1 MIKHPVKIQR
11 LTIKDNG
18 MGGVTE
24 EWNDHLTIMGIVDY
38 ISGQET
44 LIGGQYADRATHIL
58 ICDAGLDITNKDRV
72 LYRGGTY
79 HILHVDNPF
88 DRHGEILL
96 EYVEPDQEAVE
107 DEVPE
112 Q

>member
-1 MIKHPVKIQR
+1 LIKHPVKIQR

>member
-1 MIKHPVKIQR
+1 LIKDTVKIQR
-11 LTIKDNG
+11 LTIEDNG

-38 ISGQET
+38 ISGQEA
-44 LIGGQYADRATHIL
+44 LIGGQFADRATHIL
-58 ICDAGLDITNKDRV
+58 VCEAGLDITNKDRAV
-72 LYRGGTY
+72 YRGGTY

-107 DEVPE
+107 DEIPE

>member
-1 MIKHPVKIQR
+1 
-11 LTIKDNG
+11 
-18 MGGVTE
+18 
-24 EWNDHLTIMGIVDY
+24 MGIVDY

-72 LYRGGTY
+72 LYRRNVS
-79 HILHVDNPF
+79 HITLI
-88 DRHGEILL
+88 ILL
-96 EYVEPDQEAVE
+96 TGTVKSYLNMWNRTRRRE

>member
-96 EYVEPDQEAVE
+96 EYVEPDQEAGE
-107 DEVPE
+107 DEIPE
-112 Q
+112 

>member
-24 EWNDHLTIMGIVDY
+24 EWNDHLTIKGIVDY

>member
-1 MIKHPVKIQR
+1 LIKHPVKIQR

-24 EWNDHLTIMGIVDY
+24 EWNDHLTIKGIVDY

>member
-1 MIKHPVKIQR
+1 LIKHPVKIQR

-72 LYRGGTY
+72 LYRKGTY

>member
-11 LTIKDNG
+11 LTIEDNG

-96 EYVEPDQEAVE
+96 EYVEPDQEEDE

>member
-11 LTIKDNG
+11 LTIEDNG

-24 EWNDHLTIMGIVDY
+24 EWKDHLTIRGIVDY
-38 ISGQET
+38 ISGRET
-44 LIGGQYADRATHIL
+44 LIGGQFADRATHIL
-58 ICDAGLDITNKDRV
+58 VCEAGLDITNKDRAV
-72 LYRGGTY
+72 YRGGTY

-112 Q
+112 